1 MSFRKWGSMPILDA
15 FRPQA
20 GWKTDYAVFG
30 SYSANPVALMAVLLA
45 LSGKDDDRGSGTAVD
60 LADTIEE
67 LRGRVVFLIQKGRM
81 SVPIKAQTVLKVLD
95 NFVREIDCDESFE
108 SWHPKVALIR
118 QSRARQSKEDEEQH
132 CWRFWMGS
140 RNLTRDRSWDAG
152 LLLLG
157 VVEKKGKTIPGL
169 IEAAELLWNK
179 AGLKKSDIKSRK
191 KELSRVCWIHPP
203 GCKVKEIKFLHPLTE
218 GRGLPEEPRRIES
231 LLVVSPFLDGGT
243 VEALGKWNSPA
254 KNRTLLSTHLTL
266 SGIAKQKKPLMYF
279 DKGEVLYMGALDK
292 DEDRDILSEETDEKK
307 NEDAALDDLGLHAK
321 LILAYRK
328 GQSTLWLGS
337 PNATKRAWKKNYE
350 IVACLSLCQ
359 ELAEELKE
367 FAKRAKVF
375 VVEDLKPELVPHEEE
390 VIESAYKQVVSRWHV
405 RQKDWSLYSKAAPHP
420 DNPKVLLEVGIL
432 GNDLVQWPK
441 KAKVLKL
448 RKGNPPIETEFVQ
461 VRISFKKA
469 ERCWLQKAPLDSPI
483 GVERDRN
490 AVATILTPRMFLNW
504 IRAILDG
511 VPPGGEAWDR
521 EGNHSPGQ
529 SLLER
534 CIPTLEDILK
544 AWSYNP
550 VILKVLDERMKA
562 YMKYIRKSSN
572 EAVDEMRVLEDF
584 EKVWRIVRSELH
596 EEG

>member
-1 MSFRKWGSMPILDA
+1 MSVRKWGAMPILDA
-15 FRPQA
+15 FRPQM

-30 SYSANPVALMAVLLA
+30 SYSANPIALMAVLLA
-45 LSGKDDDRGSGTAVD
+45 LSGRDDDRGSGTAVD

-67 LRGRVVFLIQKGRM
+67 LRGRVSFLIQKGRIN
-81 SVPIKAQTVLKVLD
+81 VPSKSQTVLKVLD
-95 NFVREIDCDESFE
+95 RFVKEVDCDEAIE

-118 QSRARQSKEDEEQH
+118 QTREEDQKH

-140 RNLTRDRSWDAG
+140 RNLTCNRSWDAG
-152 LLLLG
+152 LLLVG
-157 VVEKKGKTIPGL
+157 VVEEKGKTITGL

-191 KELSRVCWIHPP
+191 KELGRVCWVHPP
-203 GCKVKEIKFLHPLTE
+203 GCKVEDIQFLHPRTK

-243 VEALGKWNSPA
+243 VEELGKWNSPE
-254 KNRTLLSTHLTL
+254 KHRTLLSTHLTL
-266 SGIAKQKKPLMYF
+266 SGIAKQKKNPLRHF
-279 DKGEVLYMGALDK
+279 GKGEVLYMDAS
-292 DEDRDILSEETDEKK
+292 DEDENRGILSEEADEKK
-307 NEDAALDDLGLHAK
+307 NENVALDDIGLHAK
-321 LILAYRK
+321 LILAYRN

-337 PNATKRAWKKNYE
+337 PNATKRAWEKNYE
-350 IVACLSLCQ
+350 IVARLSLNQ

-375 VVEDLKPELVPHEEE
+375 VAEGLKPELIAHEEE
-390 VIESAYKQVVSRWHV
+390 VIETAYKQVVSRWQV

-420 DNPKVLLEVGIL
+420 DNPQVLLEVGIL
-432 GNDLVQWPK
+432 GNDLVQWPRK
-441 KAKVLKL
+441 TKVLKL
-448 RKGNPPIETEFVQ
+448 RKGNPPIETEFVK
-461 VRISFKKA
+461 VRLSFKKA
-469 ERCWLQKAPLDSPI
+469 ERCWLQKAPLASPI
-483 GVERDRN
+483 GVERDRK

-504 IRAILDG
+504 IRAILDDI
-511 VPPGGEAWDR
+511 PPGGETWDR
-521 EGNHSPGQ
+521 QENHSKGQ
-529 SLLER
+529 FLPER

-544 AWSYNP
+544 AWTRNP
-550 VILKVLDERMKA
+550 AILKVLDARMKA